1 MQEKFRQL
9 TVMLDDA
16 TYENLLF
23 KAQILGMT
31 LEEFVTSA
39 LQEGAKVDMVPDEK
53 ETPDNMQ

>member
-1 MQEKFRQL
+1 
-9 TVMLDDA
+9 MLDDA